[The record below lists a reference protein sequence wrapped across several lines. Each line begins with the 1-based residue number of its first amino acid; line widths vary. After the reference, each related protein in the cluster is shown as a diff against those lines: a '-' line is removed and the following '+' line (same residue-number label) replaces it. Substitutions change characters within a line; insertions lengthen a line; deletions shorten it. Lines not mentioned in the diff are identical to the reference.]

1 MAQNLINH
9 TLDEVL
15 EEQEGEF
22 DADTRWAIKWF
33 EQYGFS
39 EGPFGEADNLAR
51 AKVTA
56 VNGLTEAGIIKSK
69 AGKVVLLKKEELDE
83 SWSPETD
90 KRLTIWEIAHYL
102 IKALDEGESK
112 ASDLLSRI
120 GPIAEAAKDLSYR
133 LHAICVNPKNKWSKE
148 AQDYDSLVKA
158 WTNLQAGAKE
168 AKTNKL
174 KQGELI

>member
-1 MAQNLINH
+1 MALKNLQKGNIRPVDLAQASIGPGMAIYTRYAEILDADGSALSVNMAQNLINH

-69 AGKVVLLKKEELDE
+69 AGKVVLLKKRN
-83 SWSPETD
+83 WM
-90 KRLTIWEIAHYL
+90 
-102 IKALDEGESK
+102 
-112 ASDLLSRI
+112 
-120 GPIAEAAKDLSYR
+120 
-133 LHAICVNPKNKWSKE
+133 NPG
-148 AQDYDSLVKA
+148 VP
-158 WTNLQAGAKE
+158 
-168 AKTNKL
+168 
-174 KQGELI
+174 KQING